1 MMKLYILNRSLEE
14 LQAMSVAVDQN
25 CQQGKYFRLGKA
37 ARCSLLEI
45 LSPNN
50 FAQKMTTHFI
60 PRHCLDPLEKLNKY

>member
-14 LQAMSVAVDQN
+14 LQAMTVAVDQH

-37 ARCSLLEI
+37 ARYCLLEI
-45 LSPNN
+45 LRSNN
-50 FAQKMTTHFI
+50 FSRKITTHFI